1 MVVCWT
7 LLLTL
12 ILVIN
17 LQEFDHEE
25 LDSTDEMGAKL
36 SSFEASLE
44 ELTNQVH
51 NDLDMSN
58 ALADRME
65 SIELSLEE
73 TKSVLQT
80 LCGHLNVE

>member
-1 MVVCWT
+1 MF
-7 LLLTL
+7 TL
-12 ILVIN
+12 ISVIN
-17 LQEFDHEE
+17 WQAYDHEQ

-36 SSFEASLE
+36 SSIEVSLE

-58 ALADRME
+58 ALANRME
-65 SIELSLEE
+65 SIEIAMEE

-80 LCGHLNVE
+80 LCDHLHVE